1 MAEVNKVKPS
11 LPLPSEDED
20 ELVGH
25 DLVLRDEIVAP
36 RGLHAELEG
45 VHRGDCG
52 RVGLAGLQ
60 DTPTSLDDDLVGPW

>member
-1 MAEVNKVKPS
+1 MG
-11 LPLPSEDED
+11 D
-20 ELVGH
+20 